1 MTSIDRGLTS
11 TSKRDKRFNFDAE
24 VKNGEFDKDGKTPK
38 SLELS
43 NMQSQIIGAP
53 LSDQD
58 KEVRDKILNVE
69 PDWDLLHRK
78 CPDEDI
84 IKMIKGMLKKSP
96 SDRSTIR
103 QVLNSAPMKKF
114 KQKLKDEVR
123 TVFDA
128 QKIDRYKINHHHTNV
143 INKRGILI
151 F

>member
-1 MTSIDRGLTS
+1 
-11 TSKRDKRFNFDAE
+11 
-24 VKNGEFDKDGKTPK
+24 
-38 SLELS
+38 
-43 NMQSQIIGAP
+43 MQSQIIGAP